1 MKRILLFILIF
12 ILFGFTG
19 CKPPGKQKM
28 LEVYSNNENYITLQG
43 EIIEI
48 NNTNNNVFVT
58 IKCEELK
65 KYIPNEKDVSEYLIF
80 SNYDIDIQDGDNV
93 RFITSNIRFKYTRW
107 LPIVSIIR
115 DDIILLEFNE
125 GKKNLIDWV
134 NQLQMK

>member
-1 MKRILLFILIF
+1 MKRIVLFVLIF
-12 ILFGFTG
+12 VLFGITG
-19 CKPPGKQKM
+19 CQHPNKNEM
-28 LEVYSNNENYITLQG
+28 LKVYSNNGNYITLQG

-48 NNTNNNVFVT
+48 NNTNNNIFVT